1 MPADQLKCLLIFCL
15 ISICGIV
22 HGQDE
27 DSGPK
32 QTPIAEI
39 LKGIDRYEMDFFE
52 FYETVE
58 SLEKRAHVSKD
69 SIALVI
75 LKYFLG
81 EEYIQSRD
89 SAQRSMIM
97 RHMEQQKEQEQLRNV
112 LNEKEE
118 LLTNTLT
125 KVENLESQ
133 ADLFQRS
140 VWKTYIISNNLSY
153 ARLGAFYDLSLLI
166 ITGKK
171 RFIYLGPMIGYKENL
186 ENELPFI
193 LGLQGIIPISVS
205 RLTDGNKRG
214 KLFMPNLFVGAS
226 LYTSNFFFKANESA
240 GHIESGIGRV
250 FRSGTWGG
258 KITIGYSPN
267 SRYLIGLNALYE
279 KFVGNNDPV
288 FFYSTEFSIGLGA
301 QVSFLF

>member
-1 MPADQLKCLLIFCL
+1 MSPDQLKYILIVCLV
-15 ISICGIV
+15 SICGMAQ
-22 HGQDE
+22 GQVE
-27 DSGPK
+27 GANLK
-32 QTPIAEI
+32 QVPIAEI

-58 SLEKRAHVSKD
+58 SLEKRENVSKD

-81 EEYIQSRD
+81 EEYINSRD

-97 RHMEQQKEQEQLRNV
+97 RHMEQQKEQLKLKSV

-118 LLTNTLT
+118 ILSNTLT
-125 KVENLESQ
+125 KVETLESQ
-133 ADLFQRS
+133 AHLLQRS

-153 ARLGAFYDLSLLI
+153 SRLGAFYDVSLMI

-171 RFIYLGPMIGYKENL
+171 HFLYVGPLIGYKENL

-193 LGLQGIIPISVS
+193 LGLQGIIPISVAT
-205 RLTDGNKRG
+205 LTKSNKRG
-214 KLFMPNLFVGAS
+214 KLFMPNLYVGAS
-226 LYTSNFFFKANESA
+226 VYTSNFFFKANESA
-240 GHIESGIGRV
+240 GHIESGIGRI

-258 KITIGYSPN
+258 KITVGYSPN

-288 FFYSTEFSIGLGA
+288 FIYNTEFSIGLGA